1 MTAEIAIVNSQAI
14 ALAADSAITVGRERV
29 WKHANK
35 LFSLGPRHDIGVM
48 IYNSGDFL
56 GIPWEIIIK
65 QFRSIVSRRTFA
77 TVLDCSNAFRS
88 YLMTLSLL
96 TLFGR
101 K

>member
-35 LFSLGPRHDIGVM
+35 LFSLGPVHDIGIM

-56 GIPWEIIIK
+56 GVPWEIIIK
-65 QFRSIVSRRTFA
+65 QFRASVAGRRFQT
-77 TVLDCSNAFRS
+77 LLECSE
-88 YLMTLSLL
+88 SL
-96 TLFGR
+96 
-101 K
+101 